1 MKRQPS
7 LLSTF
12 FVLLLSVSAGGLLWA
27 QDAVP
32 GPGASG
38 PASSGLQDPR
48 PGVFGD
54 VVEVRV
60 VNVEVVVTDADG
72 LRVSGL
78 RADDFQILVDGE
90 PVTIDY
96 FSEIFGG
103 RTSAPSGTAGTTGT
117 AESTPGVP
125 ALQPGSE
132 LGTSYLLFV
141 DDFFSITHDRDKVLE
156 ALIEDLPLLGPADRM
171 AIIAFDGRE
180 LTMLSSWSQS
190 AGDLEDALQKATR
203 RPAYGLQRIAE
214 RRNFRT
220 GIPVPDSGELR
231 RIGRLDVEEE
241 QYALQLVDQVERV
254 VSAAAATLRS
264 FAQPPGRKVMLVLSG
279 GWPYVPAEYVTAD
292 APRALVDRLVAGGP
306 ELYRPLSDTANRLG
320 YTLYPVD
327 VPGLQSELVDAG
339 AEAPGSIAGN
349 FNAGFLRE
357 QEVHTAL
364 TLLAEETGGR
374 PLLNS
379 GRLDA
384 LPRVVE
390 DTRSFYWL
398 GFTPDWRGDDE
409 VHDVRVEVTGSDL
422 QARKLNVRARD
433 SYLDSSVRRERSMQ
447 VESALLFG
455 NSPSALPLQ
464 VELGSPRRAG
474 WGKMKLDLKVWI
486 PAHQVAMVPV
496 EGKYVTQLEL
506 RIAALDET
514 GGRSEVPVVPLQ
526 VAFDAMPTEPTAL
539 TYSTPVTLRRKQQD
553 LVVAVVDTL
562 NGTVFSTRVTV
573 RP

>member
-1 MKRQPS
+1 MKPQRS
-7 LLSTF
+7 LLPILCA
-12 FVLLLSVSAGGLLWA
+12 VLLNVPVAGLVRA
-27 QDAVP
+27 QDAAP
-32 GPGASG
+32 GPATSG
-38 PASSGLQDPR
+38 PQDPR

-54 VVEVRV
+54 IVEVRV
-60 VNVEVVVTDADG
+60 VNVEVVVTDADD

-78 RADDFQILVDGE
+78 GIDDFRILVDGE
-90 PVTIDY
+90 PVRIDY

-103 RTSAPSGTAGTTGT
+103 RTVAPQPAVALPG
-117 AESTPGVP
+117 EDETPGVP
-125 ALQPGSE
+125 ALQPGE
-132 LGTSYLLFV
+132 QLGTSYLVFV
-141 DDFFSITHDRDKVLE
+141 DEFFSITNDRDKVLE

-171 AIIAFDGRE
+171 AIVAFDGRE

-190 AGDLEDALQKATR
+190 AGDLENALQKATR
-203 RPAYGLQRIAE
+203 RPAYGLQRITE

-231 RIGRLDVEEE
+231 RTGRLDVEEE

-292 APRALVDRLVAGGP
+292 EPRALVDRLVAGGP
-306 ELYRPLSDTANRLG
+306 QLYRPLSDTANRLG

-339 AEAPGSIAGN
+339 AESPGSIAGN
-349 FNAGFLRE
+349 FSDGFLRE
-357 QEVHTAL
+357 QEIHTSL

-409 VHDVRVEVTGSDL
+409 VHDVRVELTGSDRE
-422 QARKLNVRARD
+422 ARRLDLRARD
-433 SYLDSSVRRERSMQ
+433 SYLDLSVRRERSMQ

-464 VELGSPRRAG
+464 VELSSPQRAG
-474 WGKMKLDLKVWI
+474 WGKMKLDLKVWV

-496 EGKYVTQLEL
+496 EDKYVTQLEL

-526 VAFDAMPTEPTAL
+526 VVFDAVPTEPTAL